1 MERKRN
7 PACDD
12 GLTRR
17 DALCSAA
24 GVVASILAGG
34 SFSGCARV
42 PSKSGTPE
50 QGFPAP
56 HPLSG
61 SSLYRDVVAYYK
73 LGIHRTATEGDMRTT
88 DWIAGELRSA
98 GLTVQSQPWRL
109 RQFFLHECSLTVDGA
124 TVDCFPAWL
133 PRATGRDPVRA
144 PLAIY
149 REGADARSV
158 NGKVALVKFKAAL
171 SESAYYD
178 QALGAVQAGAVGVL
192 GRLHSA
198 SGEVAAVNARAP
210 HNQTPTPV
218 PIVIVARKDEPMLTR
233 AAEHG
238 ATVSLVIDGKDEPQ
252 AEARNVIGRLD
263 RGNRLVV
270 VSTPQSGWF
279 QCAGERGP
287 GIALFLGLARWA
299 GARASNESYLFVST
313 SGHELDNLGM
323 HQFMETHAPPP
334 EDVLC
339 WIHLGA
345 SIAVWQWRRAPQGH
359 QRTSEPGIGRHLV
372 CSPDLLPTLTDAFE
386 DVPGL
391 EPRRGNALGELR
403 HVMDR
408 GYRGFGLFGS
418 HYFFHTRFDTPET
431 TAPAL
436 LGPVGKALAESLED
450 IEGTI

>member
-17 DALCSAA
+17 EALRSAG
-24 GVVASILAGG
+24 GVVASILASG
-34 SFSGCARV
+34 SFSGCVRV
-42 PSKSGTPE
+42 ASKRGSSE

-61 SSLYRDVVAYYK
+61 SSLYRDVVAYHDF
-73 LGIHRTATEGDMRTT
+73 GIHRTATDGDVRTT
-88 DWIAGELRSA
+88 DWIARELRSA
-98 GLTVQSQPWRL
+98 GLTVQFQPWRL
-109 RQFFLHECSLTVDGA
+109 RQFFLHESSLTVDG
-124 TVDCFPAWL
+124 TPVDCFPAWL
-133 PRATGRDPVRA
+133 PRATGPDPIRA

-149 REGADARSV
+149 RDTADARSV
-158 NGKVALVKFKAAL
+158 NGRVALVKFKAAL

-178 QALGAVQAGAVGVL
+178 QALGAVEAGAVAVL

-198 SGEVAAVNARAP
+198 SGEVAAINARAP
-210 HNQTPTPV
+210 HNQTPAPV

-233 AAEHG
+233 AAEDG
-238 ATVSLVIDGKDEPQ
+238 AIVSLVIDGKDEPQ
-252 AEARNVIGRLD
+252 AETGNIIGRLE
-263 RGNRLVV
+263 RGNKLVV

-299 GARASNESYLFVST
+299 SARESNASYLFVST

-323 HQFMETHAPPP
+323 HQFMETDAPPP

-345 SIAVWQWRRAPQGH
+345 SIAVWQWKRTPQGH

-372 CSPDLLPTLTDAFE
+372 CSPDLLPVLTGAFE
-386 DVPGL
+386 HVPGL

-408 GYRGFGLFGS
+408 GYRGFGVFGS
-418 HYFFHTRFDTPET
+418 HYFFHTRLDTPET
-431 TAPAL
+431 TAPGL
-436 LGPVGKALAESLED
+436 LGPVGKALAESLET
-450 IEGTI
+450 IEGTL